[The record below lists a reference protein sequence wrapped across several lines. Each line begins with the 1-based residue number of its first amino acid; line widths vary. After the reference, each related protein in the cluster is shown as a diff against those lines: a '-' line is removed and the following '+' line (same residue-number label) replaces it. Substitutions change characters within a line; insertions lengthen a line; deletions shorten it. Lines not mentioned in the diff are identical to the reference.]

1 MALLARFRRDS
12 PGCRET
18 AAKIVFSLSK
28 RKTTAVLD
36 AIDATTAPFFEGI
49 KAISSR
55 LRALFNGAA
64 PQTYE
69 EMSQLLLAVVGTCDN
84 MAGQTTTSL
93 EQEDDE
99 LLFQQPI
106 GDIPIELLWARISSE
121 SMLPALPF

>member
-1 MALLARFRRDS
+1 
-12 PGCRET
+12 
-18 AAKIVFSLSK
+18 
-28 RKTTAVLD
+28 
-36 AIDATTAPFFEGI
+36 
-49 KAISSR
+49 
-55 LRALFNGAA
+55 
-64 PQTYE
+64 
-69 EMSQLLLAVVGTCDN
+69 MSQLLLAVVGTCDN